1 MSTLGTPVARRPRNA
16 GGAAGPPARRP
27 NVQCH
32 YWMTVIRSAFGGAIG
47 ADAEELA
54 AR

>member
-1 MSTLGTPVARRPRNA
+1 MGRRALERR
-16 GGAAGPPARRP
+16 GAAGPPARRP